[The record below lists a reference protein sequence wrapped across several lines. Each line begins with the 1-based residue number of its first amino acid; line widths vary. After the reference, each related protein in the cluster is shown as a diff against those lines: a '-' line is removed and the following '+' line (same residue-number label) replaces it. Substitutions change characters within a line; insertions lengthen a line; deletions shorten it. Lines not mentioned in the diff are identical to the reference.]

1 MPRCR
6 QRTAGPEHPQ
16 PPPWLQPRTMRV
28 FSRSFLSSSLLFS
41 CRFPKAY
48 SLAPPP
54 TISPLPGSGKPIV
67 RTNNLGSRH
76 ALARRLPVTTAQKK
90 ARQLGLL
97 SSFFSSFFSPFFFEL
112 FFFVSFFLVVVSA
125 FASSFFS
132 VSCAYVAPETQRK
145 VASVRAPSSFLILP
159 PLQSV
164 VQM

>member
-1 MPRCR
+1 MPTRR
-6 QRTAGPEHPQ
+6 RRIAGPGRST
-16 PPPWLQPRTMRV
+16 PPPRLQPRSMRI
-28 FSRSFLSSSLLFS
+28 FSMSCLSSPLLFFLRS
-41 CRFPKAY
+41 KAY
-48 SLAPPP
+48 SLDPPP
-54 TISPLPGSGKPIV
+54 TISPLPASGTPIV
-67 RTNNLGSRH
+67 GIYKLGSRH
-76 ALARRLPVTTAQKK
+76 APRAAAARDHSTKK
-90 ARQLGLL
+90 PRQLGLL